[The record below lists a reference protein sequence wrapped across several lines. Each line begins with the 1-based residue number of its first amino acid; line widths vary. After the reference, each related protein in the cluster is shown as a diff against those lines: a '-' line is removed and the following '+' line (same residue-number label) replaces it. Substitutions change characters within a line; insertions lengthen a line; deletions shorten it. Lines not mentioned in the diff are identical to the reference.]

1 MQSETA
7 RLPGQPV
14 LAHHFSTLEA
24 QKSAASLGM
33 WLFLATELLLFAGF
47 FCCYTVYRFLFPE
60 TWEVAAG
67 TLDWAMGAANTV
79 VLITSSF
86 TAALAVDFAKQGKNK
101 VVAGLLGFTIACAAI
116 FLVIKAFE
124 WGHKIEVGT
133 LPGIHFSNTDP
144 ALQLPAMPLFFTV
157 YFGATGLHVVHVII
171 GATALSFMFVRA
183 LKKDFGPKHYVGLE
197 NVVLLW
203 HVVDLVWIFLFPL
216 LYFI

>member
-1 MQSETA
+1 MQSDTA

-14 LAHHFSTLEA
+14 LAHHFANLDA
-24 QKSAASLGM
+24 QTNAARLGM

-47 FCCYTVYRFLFPE
+47 FCCYTVYRYLFPE

-67 TLDWAMGAANTV
+67 TLNWMQGAANTV

-101 VVAGLLGFTIACAAI
+101 VVAWLLGFTILCAFI
-116 FLVIKAFE
+116 FLVVKAFE

-133 LPGIHFSNTDP
+133 LPGVHFSNTDP

-157 YFGATGLHVVHVII
+157 YFGATGLHVVHVLI
-171 GATALSFMFVRA
+171 GGTALGFMLVRA
-183 LKKDFGPKHYVGLE
+183 LKKGFGPKNYVALE